1 MTTTNDSSLGF
12 VDELVGRLPAAET
25 TWARTSLTQR
35 AELLGR
41 FAALVDQHAEQWALT
56 GARIKGIPA
65 DSEMMGEEWI
75 GGPWAILA
83 YVEALKSTLEVLAAG
98 GDPLEKVAMSP
109 APGGRIALQVL
120 PHTTFDK
127 LLLNGFRAEVWTEPG
142 VTAAELRD
150 RVGLTQREPHVTF
163 GSCFVLGAGNV
174 TSCAPSDVLY
184 QLFAENRVVVLKLNP
199 VMDAVKPVFD
209 AVFAPFI
216 ELGVVQIVTGG
227 VDVGEALAHHPG
239 ISAVHM
245 TGSEATHDAVVW
257 GVGDEGK
264 IAKATGQPRLGKP
277 MTSEL
282 GGVSPVIVVPGEWSK
297 ADLRFQARHIAT
309 LRLQNSGSNCVAA
322 QVVILSS
329 DWSQKEEF
337 LGELRA
343 AMKAAPKRIPWY
355 PGTEKRVQDA
365 RTSYP
370 AAEAIGGTPERTLI
384 TGLNL
389 DDPGEP
395 AFHCEYFGP
404 VLGVAELPGTGQQFL
419 DRAVAVSNE
428 RLHGTLGANIL
439 IHPKTRRALGDSLLR
454 AITALRY
461 GTISINCWTGVGYL
475 SPTAP
480 WGAFPGHRLDDIQS
494 GIGVI
499 HNALLLPATE
509 RTIVSGP
516 FRPFPRSVLHGEMA
530 LAPTPP
536 WFIDHRNA
544 AKTAR
549 KLASFAAKPRW
560 RALPGIVA
568 AAMRG

>member
-1 MTTTNDSSLGF
+1 MSTTDHTAL
-12 VDELVGRLPAAET
+12 ELVHELVAGLHDAET
-25 TWARTSLTQR
+25 TWARTSLQAR
-35 AELLGR
+35 AALLAR
-41 FAALVDQHAEQWALT
+41 FAALVDQHAEEWALT
-56 GARIKGIPA
+56 GARIKSIPPQA
-65 DSEMMGEEWI
+65 EMVGEEWI

-83 YVEALKSTLEVLAAG
+83 YADALRTTLETLAAG
-98 GDPLEKVAMSP
+98 GDPLADVAMTP
-109 APGGRIALQVL
+109 APGSRIALHVL

-127 LLLNGFRAEVWTEPG
+127 LLLNGYKAEVWTRPG
-142 VTAAELRD
+142 VTADHVRAH
-150 RVGLTQREPHVTF
+150 VGLTQREPHVTH

-199 VMDAVKPVFD
+199 VMDPMKPVFD
-209 AVFAPFI
+209 AVFAPFV
-216 ELGVVQIVTGG
+216 ELGVVRIVTGG
-227 VDVGEALAHHPG
+227 VEVGEALAHHPG

-257 GVGDEGK
+257 GAGEAGEK
-264 IAKATGQPRLGKP
+264 AKAAGRPRLGKP

-282 GGVSPVIVVPGEWSK
+282 GGVSPVIVVPGRWSR

-322 QVVILSS
+322 QVVIVSG
-329 DWSQKEEF
+329 DWRQKERF
-337 LGELRA
+337 LAELRA
-343 AMKAAPKRIPWY
+343 AMRQAPRRIPWY
-355 PGTEKRVQDA
+355 PGTERRVQQA
-365 RTSYP
+365 WASYP
-370 AAEAIGGTPERTLI
+370 TAEAVGGTPERTLI
-384 TGLNL
+384 TGLDL
-389 DDPGEP
+389 DDPSEP
-395 AFHCEYFGP
+395 AFRCEYFGP
-404 VLGVAELPGTGQQFL
+404 VLGVAELPGEGQQFL

-439 IHPKTRRALGDSLLR
+439 IHPRTRRALGEGLLR

-461 GTISINCWTGVGYL
+461 GTISVNCWTGVGYL

-499 HNALLLPATE
+499 HNALLLPSTE
-509 RTIVSGP
+509 RTVVSGP
-516 FRPFPRSVLHGEMA
+516 FRPFPRSVAHGEWA

-544 AKTAR
+544 RETAR
-549 KLASFAAKPRW
+549 RLTSFAARPRW
-560 RALPGIVA
+560 RSLPGLVVA
-568 AAMRG
+568 TMRG